1 MNQPAASPAS
11 ADRQRLALLIEA
23 EAIQLGEFVELLARE
38 EALLI
43 AGDVDALVALCQD
56 KNDRYRRLQRL
67 SDDRSLLLGRFG
79 QAVTDAV
86 IRDWLA
92 GLPRVLARWDE
103 VIGLARAA
111 RERNALNGKLITERM
126 AHNQA
131 ALSLLLSAADQPP
144 LYDAEGNTRA
154 IGGGRMLG
162 SA

>member
-1 MNQPAASPAS
+1 MNRPAVPPSS

-92 GLPRVLARWDE
+92 GLPRVLARSLLKIWS
-103 VIGLARAA
+103 
-111 RERNALNGKLITERM
+111 KLSGRPFASTPFTERV
-126 AHNQA
+126 AQK
-131 ALSLLLSAADQPP
+131 
-144 LYDAEGNTRA
+144 
-154 IGGGRMLG
+154 
-162 SA
+162 

>member
-1 MNQPAASPAS
+1 M
-11 ADRQRLALLIEA
+11 
-23 EAIQLGEFVELLARE
+23 
-38 EALLI
+38 
-43 AGDVDALVALCQD
+43 
-56 KNDRYRRLQRL
+56 
-67 SDDRSLLLGRFG
+67 
-79 QAVTDAV
+79 